1 MKAAGKLSQ
10 RRAPPIVQA
19 ISDWFR
25 LNTRSPGRVPARW
38 QHPLVPYLL
47 IGPLV
52 VLAILL
58 DVALL
63 ALFPS
68 FAIIDLPIM
77 LVVLLVALL
86 WGAGPGL
93 IATLLCTLL
102 FYYVVY
108 PPHFAL
114 HWKDL
119 VDMLESGGVII
130 GGLFIT
136 LVISH
141 HDTNQRLLQRRVQE
155 EAELREKMDTFLM
168 LSSHELRT
176 PLTSLQLQ
184 LQLTR
189 RLFAN
194 TLENRESTIAQL
206 KQVVQRGETQTTT
219 ALEHCARL
227 NWLVNELLEF
237 ARLRMEKDV
246 CHLQG
251 VDLLSLLEKT
261 VEEQRRSAPYP
272 TINLH
277 LPHSAPV
284 RVVADAGQLDQVL
297 RNYLANAIK
306 YSPEG
311 TPVTVGACVKDGHV
325 QVWVGDQG
333 PGLPLTEQERIWERF
348 YRAPHIEVQRGSSLG
363 LGIGLY
369 LCQQI
374 IQDHHGT
381 VGVESAPGQGSTFW
395 FTLPLAPAGHH
406 SDHVSTIEQ

>member
-1 MKAAGKLSQ
+1 MSN
-10 RRAPPIVQA
+10 
-19 ISDWFR
+19 WFR
-25 LNTRSPGRVPARW
+25 LNTRSPGWIPARW
-38 QHPLVPYLL
+38 QHPLIPYLL
-47 IGPLV
+47 VGPLV

-58 DVALL
+58 DVGLL

-77 LVVLLVALL
+77 LMVLLVALL

-93 IATLLCTLL
+93 VATLLSTLL
-102 FYYVVY
+102 FYYIVY

-114 HWKDL
+114 HWKNL

-130 GGLFIT
+130 GGLVIT
-136 LVISH
+136 MVISH
-141 HDTNQRLLQRRVQE
+141 HDTNQRLLQQHAQE

-168 LSSHELRT
+168 LTSHELRT

-189 RLFAN
+189 RLLVN
-194 TLENRESTIAQL
+194 TMENRESTIAQL
-206 KQVVQRGETQTTT
+206 KQVVQRGEIQTTA

-227 NWLVNELLEF
+227 NRLVNELLEF
-237 ARLRMEKDV
+237 ARLRMEKSV

-251 VDLLSLLEKT
+251 VDLLSLLEKR
-261 VEEQRRSAPYP
+261 VDKHRLCAPYP
-272 TINLH
+272 AIDLL

-284 RVVADAGQLDQVL
+284 QVIADPGQLDQVL

-306 YSPEG
+306 FSPEG
-311 TPVTVGACVKDGHV
+311 MPVTVGARVEGAHV
-325 QVWVGDQG
+325 RVWVRDQG
-333 PGLPLTEQERIWERF
+333 PGLSLTEQEHIWERF
-348 YRAPHIEVQRGSSLG
+348 YRVPDIEVQRGSSLG

-374 IQDHHGT
+374 IQDHHGR

-395 FTLPLAPAGHH
+395 FTLPLAPAGHN
-406 SDHVSTIEQ
+406 SDPVSTMER